1 MATDISTLIVK
12 VTSDGAKQTE
22 AELKNLGNQADKTAN
37 QTNKLEKG
45 TKQVNSGFK
54 AMKGSTQ
61 QVSYQLQDIAV
72 QSQMGTDAFII
83 LGQQGPQLASIFGPG
98 GAVLGVMIAFGAMIG
113 GTLVRAFDD
122 ANVGADELEE
132 TLDRLSETT
141 KRAENSTFE
150 LTKRIIELARA
161 NETAARVS
169 MYANIADGTVVIQE
183 QRQAII
189 DLANESLDFAGFALS
204 ARPGRE
210 LDDLKG

>member
-72 QSQMGTDAFII
+72 QSSDGHRCLHYSWSTRPPISFYLWPRRRCLRCNDSFRSNDWRHF
-83 LGQQGPQLASIFGPG
+83 GQSI
-98 GAVLGVMIAFGAMIG
+98 
-113 GTLVRAFDD
+113 R
-122 ANVGADELEE
+122 
-132 TLDRLSETT
+132 R
-141 KRAENSTFE
+141 R
-150 LTKRIIELARA
+150 
-161 NETAARVS
+161 
-169 MYANIADGTVVIQE
+169 
-183 QRQAII
+183 
-189 DLANESLDFAGFALS
+189 
-204 ARPGRE
+204 
-210 LDDLKG
+210 

>member
-1 MATDISTLIVK
+1 
-12 VTSDGAKQTE
+12 
-22 AELKNLGNQADKTAN
+22 
-37 QTNKLEKG
+37 
-45 TKQVNSGFK
+45 
-54 AMKGSTQ
+54 
-61 QVSYQLQDIAV
+61 
-72 QSQMGTDAFII
+72 
-83 LGQQGPQLASIFGPG
+83 
-98 GAVLGVMIAFGAMIG
+98 MIG

-169 MYANIADGTVVIQE
+169 MYADIADGTVVIQE

-189 DLANESLDFAGFALS
+189 DLANESVGFCWVFALTV
-204 ARPGRE
+204 R
-210 LDDLKG
+210 DLEKGA